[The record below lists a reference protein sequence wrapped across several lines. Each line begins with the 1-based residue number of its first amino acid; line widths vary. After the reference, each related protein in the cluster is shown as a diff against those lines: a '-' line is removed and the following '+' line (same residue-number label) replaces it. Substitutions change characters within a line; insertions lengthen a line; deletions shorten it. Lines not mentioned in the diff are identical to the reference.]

1 MLQFMEKL
9 MALSVEPG
17 DQDSVAKS
25 LVALKSE
32 LAEEKATWEKAWV
45 EVETLAEAI
54 EDLKKTTSRFAAQ
67 VPTLEEKV
75 KHLDNKVIDSLTE
88 PYTKELSLEWT
99 TKANEDYKSQNS
111 RLTKKLETKHSL
123 LISPRCCLWIYY

>member
-1 MLQFMEKL
+1 
-9 MALSVEPG
+9 
-17 DQDSVAKS
+17 
-25 LVALKSE
+25 
-32 LAEEKATWEKAWV
+32 V

-88 PYTKELSLEWT
+88 PYTKELSLE
-99 TKANEDYKSQNS
+99 
-111 RLTKKLETKHSL
+111 
-123 LISPRCCLWIYY
+123 

>member
-32 LAEEKATWEKAWV
+32 LAEEKATWEKA
-45 EVETLAEAI
+45 
-54 EDLKKTTSRFAAQ
+54 
-67 VPTLEEKV
+67 
-75 KHLDNKVIDSLTE
+75 
-88 PYTKELSLEWT
+88 
-99 TKANEDYKSQNS
+99 
-111 RLTKKLETKHSL
+111 
-123 LISPRCCLWIYY
+123 